1 MSYGSKKQAI
11 AETGLSASSLKRLR
25 LSGDLQEGIHWQR
38 FGSRKVLYVVPL
50 IKDWIANRHTP
61 QMHQQ
66 AIAAYLESLP
76 SSQAVAA
83 KAARKSQKSA

>member
-11 AETGLSASSLKRLR
+11 AQTGLSASTLKRLR
-25 LSGDLQEGIHWQR
+25 LSGDLQEGVHWQR
-38 FGSRKVLYVVPL
+38 FGTRKIVYNTTLL
-50 IKDWIANRHTP
+50 TDWVANQHSP
-61 QMHQQ
+61 ELHQA

-83 KAARKSQKSA
+83 KTAQKSAKIA